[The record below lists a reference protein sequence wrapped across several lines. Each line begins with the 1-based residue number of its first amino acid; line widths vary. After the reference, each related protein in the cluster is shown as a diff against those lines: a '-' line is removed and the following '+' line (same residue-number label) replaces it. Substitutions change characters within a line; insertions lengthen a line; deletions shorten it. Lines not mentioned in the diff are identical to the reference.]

1 MTIAA
6 PIPPPPA
13 LPAGLR
19 SLLEGTGCVGAC
31 MERGSDWFERERPNL
46 GMVSSVAA
54 MVRAKLEAD
63 FVESLVLEPGPE
75 ALVRSRL
82 QAVAVDQR
90 GQSSSL
96 SCVRG
101 APLVTYGSRCPPA
114 GARRPSGLQSRATTR
129 WALQFDLE
137 PLEALR
143 VAAWRKNVRVTHFY

>member
-1 MTIAA
+1 
-6 PIPPPPA
+6 
-13 LPAGLR
+13 
-19 SLLEGTGCVGAC
+19 

-96 SCVRG
+96 SCVRE
-101 APLVTYGSRCPPA
+101 ALLVTYGSRRPPA
-114 GARRPSGLQSRATTR
+114 GARRPSGLQIRATTR
-129 WALQFDLE
+129 WAPHCDLE
-137 PLEALR
+137 PLEALC
-143 VAAWRKNVRVTHFY
+143 VAAWRKDVRVTHFY